1 MRFASCLSDCRRKR
15 VVSIPGEDMSL
26 IFFRTACIGALSTAM
41 AGCVTAPAETPTQ
54 QLEVHTILDHREVK
68 GVGCVLSNAAGR
80 WFVVTPARVTVER
93 SRSPL
98 TIDCAR
104 DGTGSA
110 REVADAHA
118 TSFFDT
124 DRLIGNV
131 IVSAGGDGYVNP
143 YDGNGVAYQS
153 TLTVLMRPA
162 VPRAGAAESA
172 APGNVVF

>member
-1 MRFASCLSDCRRKR
+1 
-15 VVSIPGEDMSL
+15 VIGEAMSL
-26 IFFRTACIGALSTAM
+26 LYFRTACALALCTVT
-41 AGCVTAPAETPTQ
+41 AGCVTAPPVAPTQ
-54 QLEVHTILDHREVK
+54 QLEVHAILGHREVT

-80 WFVVTPARVTVER
+80 WFVVAPGRITVER

-124 DRLIGNV
+124 DRLIGNIV
-131 IVSAGGDGYVNP
+131 VSAGGDGYVNP

-162 VPRAGAAESA
+162 APRAGDVP

>member
-1 MRFASCLSDCRRKR
+1 MVCIL
-15 VVSIPGEDMSL
+15 GEDMSL
-26 IFFRTACIGALSTAM
+26 LYFRTACALALCTVM
-41 AGCVTAPAETPTQ
+41 AGCVTTPSEAPTQ
-54 QLEVHTILDHREVK
+54 QLEVHTILGHREVT

-80 WFVVTPARVTVER
+80 WFVVAPGRVTVER

-104 DGTGSA
+104 DGTGAA

-124 DRLIGNV
+124 DRLIGNI
-131 IVSAGGDGYVNP
+131 IVSAGGDGYVKP

-162 VPRAGAAESA
+162 APRAVDAP

>member
-1 MRFASCLSDCRRKR
+1 M
-15 VVSIPGEDMSL
+15 IGEDMSL
-26 IFFRTACIGALSTAM
+26 LNFRTGCALALCTVM
-41 AGCVTAPAETPTQ
+41 AGCVTAPSEAPTQ
-54 QLEVHTILDHREVK
+54 QLEVHTILGHREVT

-80 WFVVTPARVTVER
+80 WFVVAPGRVTVER

-104 DGTGSA
+104 EGTGGA

-124 DRLIGNV
+124 DRLIGNI
-131 IVSAGGDGYVNP
+131 IVSAGGEGYVKP
-143 YDGNGVAYQS
+143 YDGGGVAYQS

-162 VPRAGAAESA
+162 AGQAGADPAVNS
-172 APGNVVF
+172 NVVF

>member
-1 MRFASCLSDCRRKR
+1 VA
-15 VVSIPGEDMSL
+15 
-26 IFFRTACIGALSTAM
+26 
-41 AGCVTAPAETPTQ
+41 PTQ
-54 QLEVHTILDHREVK
+54 QLEVHTILGHREVT

-80 WFVVTPARVTVER
+80 WFVVAPGRVTVER

-118 TSFFDT
+118 TAFFDT
-124 DRLIGNV
+124 DRLIGNI

-143 YDGNGVAYQS
+143 YDGSGVAYQS

-162 VPRAGAAESA
+162 LPRAAAGDSA